1 MGKERVS
8 PHGQDGGWRVS
19 GINLGLRTAAEVRK
33 IAEDGMAE
41 TQRAVRML
49 CDELQMQ
56 EASYEMLVEERKM
69 LLAQLKAMTAER
81 DDARREVARLLD
93 VETGHRIAIANL
105 TAERDE
111 ARREVCEL
119 DANGSLEAGTPTT
132 VAADRDWA
140 YLYGK
145 EVVK

>member
-1 MGKERVS
+1 M
-8 PHGQDGGWRVS
+8 S

-33 IAEDGMAE
+33 IAAYGMAE

-49 CDELQMQ
+49 CDELQMT

-105 TAERDE
+105 TAERDD

-119 DANGSLEAGTPTT
+119 DANGSLQAGTPTT
-132 VAADRDWA
+132 VAADRDWS

-145 EVVK
+145 EVV

>member
-1 MGKERVS
+1 
-8 PHGQDGGWRVS
+8 VS
-19 GINLGLRTAAEVRK
+19 GINLGLRTATEVRK

-56 EASYEMLVEERKM
+56 EASYEMLLEERRMM
-69 LLAQLKAMTAER
+69 LAEIAQVTS
-81 DDARREVARLLD
+81 
-93 VETGHRIAIANL
+93 
-105 TAERDE
+105 ERDE

-132 VAADRDWA
+132 VAGDRGWA

>member
-1 MGKERVS
+1 M
-8 PHGQDGGWRVS
+8 S

-49 CDELQMQ
+49 CDELQMH
-56 EASYEMLVEERKM
+56 EASYEILREERNR
-69 LLAQLKAMTAER
+69 LLAKVMEREAEIKRLKLDIDGWKASSDTWRKACISSNEVHEYTRRER
-81 DDARREVARLLD
+81 DDARREV
-93 VETGHRIAIANL
+93 
-105 TAERDE
+105 
-111 ARREVCEL
+111 CEL
-119 DANGSLEAGTPTT
+119 EANGSLEAGTPTT
-132 VAADRDWA
+132 VAADRDWS

>member
-1 MGKERVS
+1 M
-8 PHGQDGGWRVS
+8 S

-56 EASYEMLVEERKM
+56 EASYEMLLEERKM
-69 LLAQLKAMTAER
+69 LLAKIKAM
-81 DDARREVARLLD
+81 
-93 VETGHRIAIANL
+93 

>member
-1 MGKERVS
+1 
-8 PHGQDGGWRVS
+8 
-19 GINLGLRTAAEVRK
+19 VRK

-69 LLAQLKAMTAER
+69 LLAQLTER
-81 DDARREVARLLD
+81 DAEIKRLKADLVAEKEHWRMLCD
-93 VETGHRIAIANL
+93 VIAKF
-105 TAERDE
+105 RDE

-119 DANGSLEAGTPTT
+119 DANGSLEGGTPTT
-132 VAADRDWA
+132 VAADRGWS
-140 YLYGK
+140 YLYEQPSRLAALEDTAREMYKGGD
-145 EVVK
+145 

>member
-1 MGKERVS
+1 
-8 PHGQDGGWRVS
+8 VS
-19 GINLGLRTAAEVRK
+19 GLNLGLRTAAEVRK

-69 LLAQLKAMTAER
+69 LLAQLTERDAEIKRLNTDLRAEKEHWRVLCDSIAKER
-81 DDARREVARLLD
+81 DD
-93 VETGHRIAIANL
+93 
-105 TAERDE
+105 

-132 VAADRDWA
+132 VAGDRGWA

-145 EVVK
+145 EVARER

>member
-1 MGKERVS
+1 
-8 PHGQDGGWRVS
+8 VS
-19 GINLGLRTAAEVRK
+19 GLNLGLRTAKAVCK

-41 TQRAVRML
+41 TQRAMRML

-56 EASYEMLVEERKM
+56 EASYEMLVEVR
-69 LLAQLKAMTAER
+69 
-81 DDARREVARLLD
+81 RLLLEQI
-93 VETGHRIAIANL
+93 ETL
-105 TAERDE
+105 KEQRDE
-111 ARREVCEL
+111 ARRLVCEL

-132 VAADRDWA
+132 VAGDRGWA

>member
-1 MGKERVS
+1 M
-8 PHGQDGGWRVS
+8 S
-19 GINLGLRTAAEVRK
+19 GINLGLRTAADVRK

-56 EASYEMLVEERKM
+56 EASYEMLLEERKM
-69 LLAQLKAMTAER
+69 LLAQLKAMRQERDNSLMQACLALGWSERDMKSTDITEASVPAIIKRLVKER
-81 DDARREVARLLD
+81 DD
-93 VETGHRIAIANL
+93 
-105 TAERDE
+105 

-132 VAADRDWA
+132 VAADRDWS
-140 YLYGK
+140 YLYRK
-145 EVVK
+145 EGVA